1 MTSIPVK
8 DDPMTETN
16 FFSQGSPYL
25 DHPLLTPERTAR
37 EIDFILSQIDL
48 PPSGCVLDVGCGT
61 GRHCIELA
69 QRGYR
74 VVGIDPAEAMLSA
87 ARRAAAESG
96 VTVGLRQ
103 VRGEELTERETFDAA
118 ICLFTTLGQ
127 MKANDDNR
135 ALLERTVQALR
146 PGGFLAV
153 EVPQR
158 DWAAHNLKTDE
169 RFGEGENYTIVTRR
183 FEPAEKAISEHF
195 TRVSPQG
202 ERVYRLRYRLFNHP
216 ELENLLVRAGF
227 EILGAY
233 GGYAEVPITKNSATM
248 LFVAQKS

>member
-1 MTSIPVK
+1 
-8 DDPMTETN
+8 MTETN

-48 PPSGCVLDVGCGT
+48 PPGGQVLDVGCGT

-69 QRGYR
+69 RRGYH

-87 ARRAAAESG
+87 ARHATAEAG
-96 VTVGLRQ
+96 VTVELRQ
-103 VRGEELTERETFDAA
+103 VRGEELAEWGTFDAA

-127 MKANDDNR
+127 MQAGEDNR
-135 ALLERTVQALR
+135 ALLERVAQALQ
-146 PGGFLAV
+146 PGGFLAL

-158 DWAAHNLKTDE
+158 DWVAQNLKTNE
-169 RFGEGENYTIVTRR
+169 RIGEGENYTLVTRR
-183 FEPAEKAISEHF
+183 FEPAEKAVLERF

-233 GGYAEVPITKNSATM
+233 EGYAKVPITENSATM
-248 LFVAQKS
+248 LFVARKS

>member
-1 MTSIPVK
+1 
-8 DDPMTETN
+8 MTEIN

-48 PPSGCVLDVGCGT
+48 TPGERVLDVGCGT

-69 QRGYR
+69 RRGYR

-87 ARRAAAESG
+87 ARRAAAGTG
-96 VTVGLRQ
+96 VTVELRQ
-103 VRGEELTERETFDAA
+103 LRGEELTERGAFDAV

-127 MKANDDNR
+127 MEAGEDNR
-135 ALLERTVQALR
+135 ALLERAAQALR
-146 PGGFLAV
+146 PSGFLVV

-158 DWAAHNLKTDE
+158 DWVTQNLKTNE
-169 RFGEGENYTIVTRR
+169 RLGEGENYTLVTRR
-183 FEPAEKAISEHF
+183 FEPAEKAVSERF

-202 ERVYRLRYRLFNHP
+202 ERVYRLRYRLFNP
-216 ELENLLVRAGF
+216 AELENLLVAAGL
-227 EILGAY
+227 EIFGAY
-233 GGYAEVPITKNSATM
+233 GGYAEVPITENSATM
-248 LFVAQKS
+248 LFVARKS